1 MVGLIY
7 VVGANVYIEQWIDM
21 LNVFKVKYKY
31 WYVECW
37 I

>member
-7 VVGANVYIEQWIDM
+7 VVGANVYIEQWISDM

-31 WYVECW
+31 WHVES
-37 I
+37 